1 MFEVLVAKHA
11 GACFGVERA
20 LRLVHETAEK
30 TEGPIYTLGP
40 LIHNPIV
47 VADLE
52 KADVHVAASVGEAPV
67 DSTLI
72 LRTHGVAP
80 SVVSEALEAD
90 LEVIDATCPFVT
102 RCHEAAKSLSE
113 AGYQVV
119 VVGEKG
125 HPETEA
131 TSAEVEGSLILG
143 SRNDVREATLA
154 NKVGLVCQ
162 TTISE
167 ETLAEV
173 AGAIVCRARE
183 TKVINTICA
192 ATRERQEAARQVAE
206 RADVMIVLG
215 GKASANT
222 CHLFD
227 IASSVCERTYHIE
240 EASELDPAWF
250 TGARLVGLTAGASTP
265 KDHIDA
271 CVQALEEIAQG
282 ACQGTPH

>member
-1 MFEVLVAKHA
+1 MFEVRVAQHA

-52 KADVHVAASVGEAPV
+52 QSCVHVATSVDQVPEG
-67 DSTLI
+67 STLI

-80 SVVSEALEAD
+80 SVATEARAAG
-90 LEVIDATCPFVT
+90 LEVVDATCPFVT
-102 RCHEAAKSLSE
+102 RCHEAAKSLAE

-131 TSAEVEGSLILG
+131 TSAEVAGSLILG
-143 SRNDVREATLA
+143 SGSCVREAELT

-167 ETLAEV
+167 QTLSEV
-173 AGAIVCRARE
+173 AGAIVCKVRE
-183 TKVINTICA
+183 TKVENTICA
-192 ATRERQEAARQVAE
+192 ATRERQEAARELAAG
-206 RADVMIVLG
+206 ADVMIVLG

-227 IASSVCERTYHIE
+227 IASAVCGRTHHIE

-250 TGARLVGLTAGASTP
+250 EGARLVGLTAGASTP
-265 KDHIDA
+265 RDHIDA
-271 CVQALEEIAQG
+271 CVRALEDLARG
-282 ACQGTPH
+282 AR